1 LELGVLIVPPVGRE
15 RVRICHELTML
26 GRDLAA
32 AGFPTLRLDYRGE
45 GESGGDFRQSTV
57 TSRVADTVAAAEELR
72 RRTGARQIALVGL
85 HLGAPIA
92 AAAGRDARADR
103 LILCDPVY
111 DLRSYVKNLF
121 RAVVIQQGQLGGT
134 TTTEAD
140 LRAALSAGG
149 VISVFGFP
157 TAAPF
162 IDELEAMD
170 LDAPIANYPGKSA
183 VLYFA
188 NTATVTPPAVQQWSQ
203 RLGGASRCAV
213 RAVPVHFSWTT
224 RRRWTPRIVPLSAA
238 ILAELA
244 SDRHAGR
251 ARAV

>member
-1 LELGVLIVPPVGRE
+1 LIVPPVGRE

-45 GESGGDFRQSTV
+45 GEGESGGEFRHSTL

-72 RRTGARQIALVGL
+72 RRTGVRQVALVGL
-85 HLGAPIA
+85 HLGAAIA
-92 AAAGRDARADR
+92 AVAAPNARADR
-103 LILCDPVY
+103 LILCDPVS

-121 RAVVIQQGQLGGT
+121 RAVVIQQGQTGRA
-134 TTTEAD
+134 TTEAD
-140 LRAALSAGG
+140 LRAVLSAGG

-162 IDELEAMD
+162 IDELESLDRAAAAPSYSGELAM
-170 LDAPIANYPGKSA
+170 
-183 VLYFA
+183 LYFA
-188 NTATVTPPAVQQWSQ
+188 NSAAVPPAVLQWSQ
-203 RLGGASRCAV
+203 RLGGAARCTV
-213 RAVPVHFSWTT
+213 TEVPVHFSWTT
-224 RRRWTPRIVPLSAA
+224 RRRWTPRIVPLNAA

-244 SDRHAGR
+244 SDRNAGR
-251 ARAV
+251 ARAS